1 MNQEKHSREVSI
13 ALERVLDLQA
23 VEKFFVRSF
32 GRIGLK
38 SVSENSISKL
48 SPAGT
53 AELSPGR

>member
-32 GRIGLK
+32 GRRVPK
-38 SVSENSISKL
+38 RE
-48 SPAGT
+48 P
-53 AELSPGR
+53 EF